1 MLSRCLHVR
10 VKATSAKMASLVL
23 KVRKR
28 GGNGRDKHAFLPKP
42 KCEMFSSCVCV
53 VACIIASGSS
63 SGKGNT
69 SLLNTYIKSR
79 NYIIDKTLV

>member
-1 MLSRCLHVR
+1 MLSGCLHIS
-10 VKATSAKMASLVL
+10 VKGTSEKMAGLVL

-42 KCEMFSSCVCV
+42 KCEMLSSWVCV

-69 SLLNTYIKSR
+69 SLLST
-79 NYIIDKTLV
+79 

>member
-1 MLSRCLHVR
+1 MLSGCLYVS
-10 VKATSAKMASLVL
+10 VKGSSAKVASLVL

-28 GGNGRDKHAFLPKP
+28 GGNKHAFLPKP
-42 KCEMFSSCVCV
+42 KCEMLSSWVCV

-63 SGKGNT
+63 SGKGNI